1 MQLSFRATQRLY
13 RFLTATVLVFAG
25 IFALFPL
32 VWTGLTS
39 LKLNTDVITA
49 EMQYLPHNPT
59 LENYFELWSRKSFV
73 TLFGNSV
80 VITVMTVSLCL
91 LVGTSA
97 AYAFSRYRFRGRNA
111 ALVGFLLIRMFPMV
125 LMLIPL
131 FIIMR
136 NLNLLNT
143 RLGLALAYTT
153 FLLPIATW
161 MLKGFFDAIPPD
173 LEDAARIDGATRA
186 GAIVRVVLPL
196 AAPGVAATAVLTAI
210 AAWNEFLF
218 ALMFTTNEASQTW
231 PVGLHLLVGEEF
243 NLPWG
248 LLSAGGIISILPII
262 VFFVLAQ
269 KSLVRGLMQ
278 GAVKG

>member
-13 RFLTATVLVFAG
+13 RFLTAAVLVFAG

-39 LKLNTDVITA
+39 LKQNTDVITA

-97 AYAFSRYRFRGRNA
+97 AYAFSRYRFTGRNA

-143 RLGLALAYTT
+143 RIGLALAYTT

>member
-13 RFLTATVLVFAG
+13 RFLTAAVLVFAG

-39 LKLNTDVITA
+39 LKQNTDVITA

-59 LENYFELWSRKSFV
+59 LQNYAELWSRRSFV

-97 AYAFSRYRFRGRNA
+97 AYAFSRYRFTGRNA

>member
-1 MQLSFRATQRLY
+1 MNASYRTTQRIYGL
-13 RFLTATVLVFAG
+13 LTAAVLVLAG
-25 IFALFPL
+25 IFAIFPL
-32 VWTGLTS
+32 LWTALTS
-39 LKLNTDVITA
+39 LKQNEDVVTA
-49 EMQYLPHNPT
+49 ELQYLPHNPT

-80 VITVMTVSLCL
+80 VITLMTVTLCL
-91 LVGTSA
+91 IVGTLA

-111 ALVGFLLIRMFPMV
+111 ALIGFLLIRMFPMV

-136 NLNLLNT
+136 NLGLLNT
-143 RLGLALAYTT
+143 RIGLALAYTT

-186 GAIVRVVLPL
+186 EAIVRVVLPL

-210 AAWNEFLF
+210 ASWNEFLF

-231 PVGLHLLVGEEF
+231 PVGLHLLVGGEF